1 MRLSLA
7 ALLVCLGVGMPA
19 RADNFL
25 IVPFFN
31 LTGDSGLDW
40 IGESVA
46 ETLRE
51 ALASKGILALDRDA
65 RLEAYRRLSIR
76 PYTQLT
82 KATVMRLA
90 EALDA
95 DQVVF
100 GSFDLAGAE
109 PHSKSR
115 GSLRLTAQ
123 ILNAKKLTRGPE
135 YGEVGPL
142 EDLARLQTHLAWETL
157 RFVLGRGAPSE
168 QEFRASQPQ
177 LRVAAIESY
186 VRGLL
191 APEPAQQM
199 KLFSQ
204 AVRVEPRYSQANFQ
218 LARLHY
224 ARKSYRLA
232 ADRLQRVAPADV
244 NHRSA
249 TFLLGLCRYHLGD
262 FAGAEQAFRSVA
274 DVVPLNEVWNNL
286 GAAQSRTNSALA
298 LESFRRALDGDANDP
313 DYHFNVGYAL
323 FRRGDVAAAAE
334 RFRAVL
340 DRDPEDAEAMTM
352 LGRCV
357 KKVTTRNTP
366 APGRSEGVER
376 LKESFEESAYL
387 QLKAVLESGAQP
399 RP

>member
-1 MRLSLA
+1 MKLYVA
-7 ALLVCLGVGMPA
+7 ALVVCLSAGAPA

-25 IVPFFN
+25 ILPFFN
-31 LTGDSGLDW
+31 LTGNSGLDW

-46 ETLRE
+46 ETVRE
-51 ALASKGILALDRDA
+51 ALASQGMLALDRDA

-82 KATVMRLA
+82 KASVMRLA
-90 EALDA
+90 EAVDA

-100 GSFDLAGAE
+100 GSFDLAGTQA
-109 PHSKSR
+109 PAKSR
-115 GSLRLTAQ
+115 MLRVTAQ
-123 ILNAKKLTRGPE
+123 IINARKFMRGAE
-135 YGEVGPL
+135 YGETGPL
-142 EDLARLQTHLAWETL
+142 DELARLQFRVAWQTL
-157 RFVLGRGAPSE
+157 RSVLGPGAPSE
-168 QEFRASQPQ
+168 QEFRLSKPP

-191 APEPAQQM
+191 ATEADQKM

-204 AVRVEPRYSQANFQ
+204 AVRVEPHYSQANYQ

-224 ARKSYRLA
+224 ERKSYRLA
-232 ADRLQRVAPADV
+232 AERLQRVAGADV
-244 NHRSA
+244 HHRSA
-249 TFLLGLCRYHLGD
+249 LFLLGLCRYHLSD
-262 FAGAEQAFRSVA
+262 FAAAEQAFRSVA
-274 DVVPLNEVWNNL
+274 DAVPLNEVWNNL
-286 GAAQSRTNSALA
+286 GAAQSRTNSAAA
-298 LESFRRALDGDANDP
+298 LESFRRALEGDANDP

-323 FRRGDVAAAAE
+323 FRQGDVAAAAE

-340 DRDPEDAEAMTM
+340 DRDPDDAEAMTM

-366 APGRSEGVER
+366 APARSEGLER
-376 LKESFEESAYL
+376 VKESFEESAYM
-387 QLKAVLESGAQP
+387 QLKAMLDSGSRA